1 MANIPSTGIFSLSV
15 EILDKIIGYVALS
28 SPELLTLRCVNKAL
42 CGLITPVVFQDIV
55 VRTTETS
62 TQNFLELLEN
72 ADIAKHVRVIEV
84 IGDQGKCGT
93 WLCWRTVLMDI

>member
-1 MANIPSTGIFSLSV
+1 MREQGPLWSHNASG
-15 EILDKIIGYVALS
+15 
-28 SPELLTLRCVNKAL
+28 
-42 CGLITPVVFQDIV
+42 FQDIV

-84 IGDQGKCGT
+84 IRDRGKCGT
-93 WLCWRTVLMDI
+93 WLCWQTVLMDI